1 MGLQMP
7 TYLNRTMN
15 RKHTLELLA
24 ELGTPCLEIFCRFL
38 SNSSA
43 FIAPQLRVHQQEALS

>member
-1 MGLQMP
+1 MALQMP
-7 TYLNRTMN
+7 AYLNRTMN

-24 ELGTPCLEIFCRFL
+24 ELGTPCLEIVFRFL

-43 FIAPQLRVHQQEALS
+43 FIASQLRVHQQEALS